1 MHGWDGTARYWDLVA
16 PALSERYHLVAVTLR
31 GRGRSGPDPTGR
43 SRFADHVADLD
54 EVTGRLGL
62 ERFVFVGASLGGML
76 ALSFAARYP
85 RRVERLVLGDIGAQL
100 GGDRPSSYYAGM
112 MEAPES
118 FGSRQEIERWLRQW
132 SLYAKLPPRG
142 MAIVL
147 REHFQK
153 ARDGRWRWRFG
164 GRLRELQR
172 TQPREVL
179 FPTQWHVLS
188 RIRCPVLIVRGGRS
202 ESLLP
207 EVAER
212 TRAALRDALLVE
224 MPDCSHFP
232 FLERPHE
239 LTLVLRGFLP

>member
-1 MHGWDGTARYWDLVA
+1 MPDETRSSRRRQAQSRPRPAHQRANLTEARISTIDGQLKPAARFSREQRDA
-16 PALSERYHLVAVTLR
+16 DH
-31 GRGRSGPDPTGR
+31 RGRSFARALIRGAVSAPGR
-43 SRFADHVADLD
+43 A
-54 EVTGRLGL
+54 
-62 ERFVFVGASLGGML
+62 
-76 ALSFAARYP
+76 AL
-85 RRVERLVLGDIGAQL
+85 LGDIGAQL

-164 GRLRELQR
+164 GRLRELQS

-179 FPTQWHVLS
+179 FPTPVARAVADPLS
-188 RIRCPVLIVRGGRS
+188 GAHRARGSERLAAARGRGADARG
-202 ESLLP
+202 P
-207 EVAER
+207 PR
-212 TRAALRDALLVE
+212 RA
-224 MPDCSHFP
+224 P
-232 FLERPHE
+232 
-239 LTLVLRGFLP
+239 RGDSRLQPLSVPGAAA